1 MIRLFAYFCTAG
13 LLILSIS
20 ACSSPI
26 VVHGDSPANLP
37 PPGVRAPNTTPPD
50 PGSNIGTS
58 KKPLKTFA
66 QLKTAI
72 ENDDRATI
80 VDYLGTSGS
89 NPDLCGESPC
99 QQSLLS
105 LAAIQHNPDLLTL
118 LVSNNANPEG
128 HLEEPVKPLQHALV
142 NSPDQQFSAAK
153 ILLNSNN
160 LAEKNSSK
168 SIYCSLM
175 NGTLL
180 NPLEKNQQALL
191 VWQQEHAMVPICNAD
206 KKNDIWH
213 LLSINFI
220 AYAKVLALREQHHVG
235 SELFGFIADKILAN
249 RQHLAKWGHFIT
261 DLINKDHVVCAMA
274 YGLEPS
280 PQYLELLKHV
290 IDNHGVG
297 VNLNCSNRSLL
308 SLAIRGQQQAFVQH
322 IITAGADVNG
332 LAVELNKP
340 IDEALKNGPGQ
351 NFTIA
356 QWLLQG
362 GAYYNHIARNLFSS
376 VFTRPRDAITAFL
389 AAGINIAVPIVPPH
403 NNFISSLEIGHDADL
418 AGLFVNNAYVLT
430 QDDAFK
436 VIRSAKFNMGNH
448 WKRALQNFVM
458 DTQLKTEHW
467 LCALLAQGEEDP
479 WAVDFLKKAL
489 LEKNVSPMFR
499 CQAQQKSLVA
509 MIEEYIPALY
519 RSEFLDVIASNP
531 SADVNT
537 RQTLSCELL
546 MLPES
551 NHKYSAVDKLLTL
564 TRINPNFSCNTAAGV
579 KPILE
584 IPVLDWVDLDSG
596 YKYVSLFKQHMTSAH
611 FDLGLSDQTSL
622 LWRYFDLLKNR
633 PSVDLNDR
641 LFKLLLKNIPPQ
653 QVSVAGKILQHI
665 IVGLPVDK
673 ALWLVANFEGV
684 QNTVLNFADNQKRTP
699 LHQVYLKMPR
709 QINLLNKPVEYD
721 YLSLIASNLI
731 SYGAHINELDAN
743 NKKPGDYKPAFIASA
758 TAGMAAP
765 SELSQPSDDVIG
777 NAPNGF
783 NDTSNNIDLWSEA
796 RLAAFTKSIV
806 ISSLSIEQKS
816 LFQRDRVCTAIKS
829 TYADAYTEAS
839 LDTHPDRKCVNHGH
853 EDYCKR
859 LFNARFSVVKVCFN
873 K

>member
-1 MIRLFAYFCTAG
+1 
-13 LLILSIS
+13 
-20 ACSSPI
+20 
-26 VVHGDSPANLP
+26 
-37 PPGVRAPNTTPPD
+37 
-50 PGSNIGTS
+50 
-58 KKPLKTFA
+58 
-66 QLKTAI
+66 
-72 ENDDRATI
+72 
-80 VDYLGTSGS
+80 
-89 NPDLCGESPC
+89 
-99 QQSLLS
+99 
-105 LAAIQHNPDLLTL
+105 
-118 LVSNNANPEG
+118 
-128 HLEEPVKPLQHALV
+128 
-142 NSPDQQFSAAK
+142 
-153 ILLNSNN
+153 
-160 LAEKNSSK
+160 
-168 SIYCSLM
+168 
-175 NGTLL
+175 
-180 NPLEKNQQALL
+180 
-191 VWQQEHAMVPICNAD
+191 MVPICNAD

-261 DLINKDHVVCAMA
+261 DLINKDYVVCAMA
-274 YGLEPS
+274 YGLELS

-290 IDNHGVG
+290 IDHHGVG

-308 SLAIRGQQQAFVQH
+308 SLAIRGRQTAFVQD

-332 LAVELNKP
+332 LAGELNKP

-362 GAYYNHIARNLFSS
+362 GAYYNHIVRNLFSS
-376 VFTRPRDAITAFL
+376 VFTRPLDAITAFL
-389 AAGINIAVPIVPPH
+389 AAGINIAVPIIPPH

-418 AGLFVNNAYVLT
+418 AGLFVNNGYVLT

-467 LCALLAQGEEDP
+467 LCALLAEGERDS

-499 CQAQQKSLVA
+499 CQDQAQQKSLVA

-519 RSEFLDVIASNP
+519 RSEFLNVIASNP

-537 RQTLSCELL
+537 RQALSCELL

-564 TRINPNFSCNTAAGV
+564 TRINPDFSCNTAAGV

-584 IPVLDWVDLDSG
+584 IQVLDWVNLDSG

-611 FDLGLSDQTSL
+611 FDLGAPDQTSL
-622 LWRYFDLLKNR
+622 LWRYLNLLKNR
-633 PSVDLNDR
+633 HSLDLNDR
-641 LFKLLLKNIPPQ
+641 VFKLLLKNMPPQ
-653 QVSVAGKILQHI
+653 QIPVAGEILQHI
-665 IVGLPVDK
+665 IVDLPVDK
-673 ALWLVANFEGV
+673 SLWLVANFEGV
-684 QNTVLNFADNQKRTP
+684 QNTVLNFADDQGRTA

-709 QINLLNKPVEYD
+709 SINVFSPPIEYHYYSVIAG
-721 YLSLIASNLI
+721 YLT
-731 SYGAHINELDAN
+731 SYGANVNALDAN
-743 NKKPGDYKPAFIASA
+743 NKKPSDYKPAFA
-758 TAGMAAP
+758 AGMAAP

-777 NAPNGF
+777 PAPNGF
-783 NDTSNNIDLWSEA
+783 NDTSNKIHLWSEA

-806 ISSLSIEQKS
+806 ISSLSSQQKS
-816 LFQRDRVCTAIKS
+816 LFQRDRVCTAIKAA
-829 TYADAYTEAS
+829 YADTYGNAS